1 MHEGGGPVVRW
12 TDAMAAAKWKKA
24 PEGLVQRFAQVLPN
38 DPEIERRSMFGYPCA
53 FFHGHMFCGL
63 FEDQFIVRLPD
74 AERNV
79 FLKQPGAKVFEPMPG
94 RPMKEYVLVPQAV
107 VEREALLGGW
117 LRQSLDYVGGLPPRV
132 KKAKK
137 VPHAR
142 KPAATARTKAP
153 RTTAARAKTPRAK
166 APRAKTKRR

>member
-1 MHEGGGPVVRW
+1 
-12 TDAMAAAKWKKA
+12 
-24 PEGLVQRFAQVLPN
+24 
-38 DPEIERRSMFGYPCA
+38 
-53 FFHGHMFCGL
+53 
-63 FEDQFIVRLPD
+63 
-74 AERNV
+74 
-79 FLKQPGAKVFEPMPG
+79 
-94 RPMKEYVLVPQAV
+94 MKEYVLVPQAV

-142 KPAATARTKAP
+142 KPTATARTKAARP
-153 RTTAARAKTPRAK
+153 TAARAKTARAKTPRAK

>member
-1 MHEGGGPVVRW
+1 VVRCV
-12 TDAMAAAKWKKA
+12 DAMAATKWKKA
-24 PEGLVQRFAQVLPN
+24 PEGLVQRFGQVLPN

-142 KPAATARTKAP
+142 KPTATARTKAARP
-153 RTTAARAKTPRAK
+153 TAARAKTARAKTPRAK